1 MVFPNL
7 EFFPSQCRVPSG
19 QSDVFIESFVGK
31 WILDR
36 QSWMVL
42 AATGWI
48 LVSFMT
54 LWRSIVQE
62 KKEYADSYSYLEQM
76 AYYFWPGPSI
86 VSNKSS
92 ADYNID

>member
-7 EFFPSQCRVPSG
+7 EFGLSQSRVPSG
-19 QSDVFIESFVGK
+19 QSDVSIERFVSNS
-31 WILDR
+31 ILDR
-36 QSWMVL
+36 QSWMVP
-42 AATGWI
+42 AATRWI

-62 KKEYADSYSYLEQM
+62 KKKYADSSSYLEQM

-86 VSNKSS
+86 VSDKSS